1 MKRALVKSVGTY
13 RLTDEELSTVL
24 VGVEESLNARPLT
37 YWSAHPEDLSP
48 LTPNHFLIGRSE
60 IAPGTDSLPLG
71 ARWKLIQ
78 EVGRQTW
85 SRFLNEF
92 IPQLN
97 QLPNW
102 TETTSSD

>member
-1 MKRALVKSVGTY
+1 MGTY
-13 RLTDEELSTVL
+13 RLTDEELSIVL
-24 VGVEESLNARPLT
+24 VEVEESLNARPLT
-37 YWSAHPEDLSP
+37 YCSAHPEDLSP

-85 SRFLNEF
+85 TRFLNEF